1 MAQEIINHGITA
13 GDGTGEILFSSF
25 EKCNNNFTELY
36 SRTDIVNNTSITPLT
51 ASDLNTAYPSAQ
63 NGFRVTAPLT
73 TPNPLVYTK
82 ISGGW
87 MSAIVSVL

>member
-1 MAQEIINHGITA
+1 MEIINLGTIA
-13 GDGTGEILFSSF
+13 NDGTGDDLRTAGQKI
-25 EKCNNNFTELY
+25 NDNFTELY